1 MRSSRPTALGTI
13 PYLAEQKHEALGAC
27 RTEVFAT

>member
-13 PYLAEQKHEALGAC
+13 PYLAEQKHEGRRRGRIPAG
-27 RTEVFAT
+27 RG